1 MTTNEHTLT
10 SSRIEAFSD
19 GVFAIIITIMVLEL
33 RPPDGNTLEDLTPLW
48 PEFLSYL
55 LSFVYL
61 IIYWNNHHHLLR
73 TMQFPSGN
81 IMWANAHLLL
91 WLSLVP
97 FGTSWLGGSGGAT
110 VPTAL
115 YGFLLL
121 MPAIAYFLLQKAI
134 IATHGA
140 DSLLAKAL
148 GSDFKGKISPL
159 LYILAITFAFV
170 TPVVS
175 YFIFIGVALL
185 WIIPDRRIV
194 RAINEGHGLSSGLS

>member
-1 MTTNEHTLT
+1 MTSNEHTFT

-33 RPPDGNTLEDLTPLW
+33 RPPEGNTLADLAALW

-55 LSFVYL
+55 LSFVFL

-73 TMQFPSGN
+73 TMQFPSGS

-91 WLSLVP
+91 WLSLIP
-97 FGTSWLGGSGGAT
+97 FGTAWLGGSGGAT
-110 VPTAL
+110 DPTAL
-115 YGFLLL
+115 YGVLLL

-134 IATHGA
+134 IATHGT
-140 DSLLAKAL
+140 DSVLAKAL
-148 GSDFKGKISPL
+148 GRDFKGKLSPL
-159 LYILAITFAFV
+159 LYVVAIIFAFL
-170 TPVVS
+170 TPIVS

-194 RAINEGHGLSSGLS
+194 RAIKKGT